1 MPKFL
6 LPLAFLALCACEE
19 KSNTSNYDD
28 LALVYAELRVAM
40 QEYGETTNG
49 KVVRFQILEKYGLSA
64 DSFEIRTEELKKEPE
79 RWLVFQNT
87 VINILDSIAKP
98 DTIVKSDTILKKDT
112 IAK

>member
-6 LPLAFLALCACEE
+6 LIFALLALCACE
-19 KSNTSNYDD
+19 KKGSANKYDA

-49 KVVRFQILEKYGLSA
+49 RAVRFQILEKHGFSA
-64 DSFEIRTEELKKEPE
+64 DSFEIKTEELRKEPE
-79 RWLVFQNT
+79 KWLVFQNT
-87 VINILDSIAKP
+87 VINILDAIAKP
-98 DTIVKSDTILKKDT
+98 DTIVKKDT